1 MLEPGKQITNYLRLV
16 RVLGGGGMGRIWVAE
31 HQTLQTEVAVKLLN
45 AELAEDEQW
54 LVRFRREAQAV
65 AKIDSA
71 HVVRVFDHG
80 VTSENIPFIVMELLR
95 GQDLGKRLER
105 APLLSVEEIALIL
118 TQTCKAL
125 GRAHELGVVHR
136 DVKPENIFLTSEGNE
151 LFVKMLDF
159 GIAKQVTAQDMQ
171 LTDSQTSFG
180 TPYYMSPEQVM
191 STRSVDHRADLWALG
206 VVTYQMVTGLR
217 PFTGAT
223 PGAIYVQINS
233 GTYGPPSAIRTD
245 VSPQADAWF
254 KRALSR
260 DVDSR
265 FSSAREMAEA
275 FRQAVGVPTTTAS
288 ATKVSVAN
296 PSREDVQSAGTGS
309 ASVQTIRRTKSHPRS
324 LWLGGLGLFVIVVT
338 TLWGR
343 LARHRDVEHS
353 VAPADSPPASLSA
366 EPAKGLSSSAA
377 VPSAAEQA
385 ARADVTDAGA
395 NISIA
400 TSPSAHLPSRK
411 VINKG
416 ASKGT
421 PNVPAVPRPANPR
434 PIKDRGF

>member
-1 MLEPGKQITNYLRLV
+1 MLEPGRQITNYLRLV

-95 GQDLGKRLER
+95 GEDLGKRLER
-105 APLLSVEEIALIL
+105 APLLSIDEIALIL

-136 DVKPENIFLTSEGNE
+136 DVKPENIFLTNEGNE
-151 LFVKMLDF
+151 LFIKVLDF
-159 GIAKQVTAQDMQ
+159 GIAKQVTAKDME
-171 LTDSQTSFG
+171 LTDSLTSFG

-191 STRSVDHRADLWALG
+191 SAHSVDHRADLWALG

-233 GTYGPPSAIRTD
+233 GTFGPPSAIRTD
-245 VSPQADAWF
+245 VSPQVRRMVQARAWPRRRF
-254 KRALSR
+254 PVWLRAR
-260 DVDSR
+260 NGP
-265 FSSAREMAEA
+265 
-275 FRQAVGVPTTTAS
+275 GVPPGGRSTYHER
-288 ATKVSVAN
+288 KRHQSV
-296 PSREDVQSAGTGS
+296 R
-309 ASVQTIRRTKSHPRS
+309 
-324 LWLGGLGLFVIVVT
+324 VV
-338 TLWGR
+338 
-343 LARHRDVEHS
+343 
-353 VAPADSPPASLSA
+353 
-366 EPAKGLSSSAA
+366 SAA
-377 VPSAAEQA
+377 
-385 ARADVTDAGA
+385 
-395 NISIA
+395 
-400 TSPSAHLPSRK
+400 
-411 VINKG
+411 
-416 ASKGT
+416 
-421 PNVPAVPRPANPR
+421 
-434 PIKDRGF
+434 